1 MSNPQI
7 LSQLKPQDGWA
18 EVLGFTADGALKD
31 LLMSFGV
38 IPGVRLKCV
47 GHVPGSSS
55 LILDFESWQGALR
68 EDEAAIVKIAKVQTT
83 KEDA

>member
-1 MSNPQI
+1 MSSPQT
-7 LSQLKPQDGWA
+7 LSFLKPQDGWA
-18 EVLGFTADGALKD
+18 EVVGFTEDGALKD

-47 GHVPGSSS
+47 SRVPGSSS

-68 EDEAAIVKIAKVQTT
+68 EEEAAIVKVRV
-83 KEDA
+83 DA